1 MTAKKK
7 PEDLKPRGRKT
18 DFKQEYVKLAFNYAL
33 LGATDKQLSD
43 FIGVTEKTLNTW
55 KKEYPEFLQSLKN
68 GKQKADSQVAEKLFT
83 RAIGYDYNEVTTEKK
98 GRKVIKTR
106 TTKKQVAPDPTA
118 AIFWLKNRQPEYWR
132 EKVINE
138 MTGKN
143 GEPLQQSIIIL
154 PANNRENPD

>member
-83 RAIGYDYNEVTTEKK
+83 RAIGYDYNEVSTEKK

-118 AIFWLKNRQPEYWR
+118 AIFWLKNRQPELWR
-132 EKVINE
+132 EKVFNE

-154 PANNRENPD
+154 PSNNRENQN

>member
-18 DFKQEYVKLAFNYAL
+18 DFKQEYVDKAYKLSL
-33 LGATDKQLSD
+33 LGATDIEMSD
-43 FIGVTEKTLNTW
+43 FFGVSEQTLNTW
-55 KKEYPEFLQSLKN
+55 KKQHPEFLESLKA
-68 GKQKADSQVAEKLFT
+68 GKKDADAKVAERLFT
-83 RAIGYDYNEVTTEKK
+83 RAIGYDYNEVSTEKK

-118 AIFWLKNRQPEYWR
+118 AIFWLKNRQPELWR
-132 EKVINE
+132 EKVFNE

-154 PANNRENPD
+154 PAKKPNE